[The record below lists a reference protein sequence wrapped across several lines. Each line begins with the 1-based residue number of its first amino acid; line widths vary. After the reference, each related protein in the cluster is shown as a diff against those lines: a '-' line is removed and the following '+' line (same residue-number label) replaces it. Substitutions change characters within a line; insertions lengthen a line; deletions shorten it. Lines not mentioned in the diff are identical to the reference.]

1 MKRLFVAFLLIGFF
15 ANLSAWGTD
24 ETPTDITQSMSKDTS
39 FVAKVYNE
47 LNSMTYRICKDLMN
61 GAYSSIRTIFN
72 NVISILLGLIAFF
85 WLFKHLKSGTISR
98 EEVFKALIFIIV
110 FVIVYVLFNSQGA
123 YNEFKKLFNIP
134 QKIVKAALSSAIGIS
149 DVGEAMNYAMTKP
162 ILLTFDLIPKSFW
175 NFVETHDWYKFQYV
189 VAPSFTSIVLIV
201 YAIYLIFLTI
211 VVISVIIMIL
221 YSTFLSCI
229 YLIFLPITIPLLL
242 IPQTKGIFFACVKS
256 YIGITMYVP
265 LTFIPISIINTT
277 TKSMTTDSNILLG
290 SLLFYT
296 LLGIITCIIAIML
309 LKKIPSWISELL
321 GVADQGVGM
330 GGAIGMLKTAGM
342 GVGAAAMGAGKALV
356 SSMSGKSTAGKIG
369 MGLANIATGGM
380 ASMGVG
386 AAKGIGGLIKNG
398 FKAMGNHFSGKT
410 K

>member
-123 YNEFKKLFNIP
+123 YNEFKNLFNIP

>member
-15 ANLSAWGTD
+15 ANLSAWGKD
-24 ETPTDITQSMSKDTS
+24 EEPTDITQSMSKDTS

-123 YNEFKKLFNIP
+123 YNEFKNLFNIP
-134 QKIVKAALSSAIGIS
+134 QMIVKAALSSAIGIS

>member
-1 MKRLFVAFLLIGFF
+1 MKRLFMAFLLIGFF
-15 ANLSAWGTD
+15 ANLSAWGED
-24 ETPTDITQSMSKDTS
+24 KTPTDITQSMSKDTS

-85 WLFKHLKSGTISR
+85 WLFKHLKTGTISR

-123 YNEFKKLFNIP
+123 YNEFKNLFNIP

-162 ILLTFDLIPKSFW
+162 ILLTFDLIPESFW

-309 LKKIPSWISELL
+309 LKKIPSWINELL

>member
-123 YNEFKKLFNIP
+123 YNEFKNLFNIP

-162 ILLTFDLIPKSFW
+162 ILLIFDLIPKSFL
-175 NFVETHDWYKFQYV
+175 NFVKTHNWYKFQYV
-189 VAPSFTSIVLIV
+189 VAPSFTAIVLIV

-309 LKKIPSWISELL
+309 LKKIPSWINELL

>member
-15 ANLSAWGTD
+15 ANLSAWGND

-123 YNEFKKLFNIP
+123 YNEFKNLFNIP

-330 GGAIGMLKTAGM
+330 GGALGMLKTAGM